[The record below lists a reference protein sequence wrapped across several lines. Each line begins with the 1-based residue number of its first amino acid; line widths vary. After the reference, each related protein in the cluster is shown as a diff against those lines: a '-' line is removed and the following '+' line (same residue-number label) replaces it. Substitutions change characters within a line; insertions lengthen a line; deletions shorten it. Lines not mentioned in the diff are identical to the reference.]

1 MSWNDFYRRR
11 DIIDTVLRMARR
23 DPERELPFAEVPAA
37 VQTFGSQENLLLA
50 LHYKWTQL
58 LNGHLRAELAG
69 PDDADVAGSGSE
81 TDRVDA
87 VTRAWHRAGR
97 EYATLR
103 ALLDANVGRYPALRS
118 LDDAEKRTLAISAGL
133 ADPHE
138 PAAEVLKIG
147 TAFVALLSNSHTR
160 VPARRRN
167 PVGHLLR
174 MLAPAG

>member
-1 MSWNDFYRRR
+1 MSWSDFYRRR
-11 DIIDTVLRMARR
+11 DIIDTVLRLARR
-23 DPERELPFAEVPAA
+23 DPEGELPFAEVPGAA
-37 VQTFGSQENLLLA
+37 QAFGSQENLLLA

-69 PDDADVAGSGSE
+69 PEDAGTGNE

-87 VTRAWHRAGR
+87 VTRAWHRTNR
-97 EYATLR
+97 EYPTLR
-103 ALLDANVGRYPALRS
+103 ALLTANVGHYSALRS
-118 LDDAEKRTLAISAGL
+118 LDDAEKRTLALSAGL

-138 PAAEVLKIG
+138 PAAEILKIG
-147 TAFVALLSNSHTR
+147 SAFLALLSHSHTR

-167 PVGHLLR
+167 PVGQLLR